1 MYQTDFDHDGIPY
14 WTEVNVLGTDP
25 REDDSVLDPDRDG
38 IVSVWEWRWGYDPHV
53 WDDHVNLDPD
63 IDGIENIEEYE
74 MEKWF
79 ADPYQPDIYVE
90 VDGMKKGGLFDWN
103 HVLSEESQ
111 QILIERF
118 SQHGINVYIDNG
130 WPDGPIN
137 SGGELLPHIKTI
149 SWDSGLVTQF
159 YNNHFSEER
168 RGIFRYL
175 VICHSGGLIE
185 AWSGNTIFNRYD
197 TMVYGNNARSIF
209 LYQRAFTPR
218 TQRLLMAPVIM
229 HELGHTLGIAPYT
242 IEGNDNLSFL
252 MDIKTIRQLIQRFN
266 NYKNEWGNYKSVMN
280 YLYIFDKNIVDY
292 SDGSHGKKPG
302 TLPPAKDK
310 VVDENVIILLD
321 GWEYNEEL
329 TQQYVDI
336 IAGLSPFEPIEC
348 RWMLF
353 VKTEHATYLSDRE
366 IRIYAKPLVPISGWS
381 LIKECYRSEIYI

>member
-1 MYQTDFDHDGIPY
+1 
-14 WTEVNVLGTDP
+14 
-25 REDDSVLDPDRDG
+25 
-38 IVSVWEWRWGYDPHV
+38 
-53 WDDHVNLDPD
+53 
-63 IDGIENIEEYE
+63 
-74 MEKWF
+74 
-79 ADPYQPDIYVE
+79 
-90 VDGMKKGGLFDWN
+90 
-103 HVLSEESQ
+103 
-111 QILIERF
+111 
-118 SQHGINVYIDNG
+118 
-130 WPDGPIN
+130 
-137 SGGELLPHIKTI
+137 
-149 SWDSGLVTQF
+149 
-159 YNNHFSEER
+159 
-168 RGIFRYL
+168 
-175 VICHSGGLIE
+175 
-185 AWSGNTIFNRYD
+185 
-197 TMVYGNNARSIF
+197 
-209 LYQRAFTPR
+209 
-218 TQRLLMAPVIM
+218 MAPVIM
-229 HELGHTLGIAPYT
+229 HELGHTLGRAPYT

-292 SDGSHGKKPG
+292 SDGSHGKNDQNDWEKIYLPFFQIENNIIIEPG